1 MSKWDNADNRLIL
14 SSGIILVVYFCRWRP
29 YECNDSE
36 YRFIFVLCLM
46 TNRLNPCL
54 ARAKLNVDSFIASG
68 FTSSNHVNAFSGS
81 SINFQMQ
88 KAVQQSCPLRSC
100 DRGLIILLFRG
111 RPLPEYSCGLSQP
124 TASFAKPRNHHDS
137 LLHQRLNEADVGE
150 IAIHYYPQC
159 PLPNYVPTAI
169 RVAAVILLRVSVPV
183 AA

>member
-1 MSKWDNADNRLIL
+1 
-14 SSGIILVVYFCRWRP
+14 
-29 YECNDSE
+29 
-36 YRFIFVLCLM
+36 M

-68 FTSSNHVNAFSGS
+68 FTSSNHVDAFSGS
-81 SINFQMQ
+81 NINFQMQ

-100 DRGLIILLFRG
+100 GRGLIILLFRG
-111 RPLPEYSCGLSQP
+111 RPLPADGSSQP

-137 LLHQRLNEADVGE
+137 LLHQRLNEAGVGE
-150 IAIHYYPQC
+150 IAIHNYPQC